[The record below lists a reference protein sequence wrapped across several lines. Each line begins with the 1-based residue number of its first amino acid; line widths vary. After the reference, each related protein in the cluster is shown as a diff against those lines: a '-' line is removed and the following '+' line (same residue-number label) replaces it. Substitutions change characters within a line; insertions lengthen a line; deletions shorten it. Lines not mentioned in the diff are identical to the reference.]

1 MSSRLRRSTRFALTP
16 AERALIDDNKY
27 TPAGKKDNKRE
38 VGDKEKKQKIALA
51 NNNLKKKKRARKRER
66 ESKRCRVFGI
76 FKIFRDFLHQI

>member
-51 NNNLKKKKRARKRER
+51 NNNLKKKTSKEERER
-66 ESKRCRVFGI
+66 VEKMQSIWYF
-76 FKIFRDFLHQI
+76 